1 MTEKRLSDALKV
13 TESPQPNK
21 PNDHKLV
28 KQLAFG
34 AIGVAA
40 IASIGAGIVSTQ
52 QADTDKNKDSD
63 TSDTIKEKYEDV
75 FKSVSK
81 DKQTQV
87 ESADKAVQK
96 LVEDELNGKK
106 DVHDSNIKSAEDA
119 IAGIKGDDNDLKS
132 IREAYNNIV
141 NVVKSPTIDNLQNM
155 RTSIANM
162 SDSNISRHLNET
174 FESDMIKHVAEKS
187 NKTVKDVTSASKPLT
202 PQQVKAKEAD
212 AKKKADAAQ
221 KAKADAEKAAA
232 EKAKA
237 DAAAAEA
244 AKQAAA
250 AAEAA
255 KQAAAAEAQRQA
267 EAAAAQQ
274 ASNQQAY
281 VEAPQQNYEAPSN
294 GGGYTPP
301 AQNNGGSNYT
311 PPAAAQPSNPA
322 PTPAPAPS
330 NGGAGNASGITDS
343 PGGWDT
349 PNNQDWGE
357 WQN

>member
-34 AIGVAA
+34 AIGIAA

-75 FKSVSK
+75 FKYVSK

-106 DVHDSNIKSAEDA
+106 DVHDSNIKAAEAA

-132 IREAYNNIV
+132 IREAYTNIV

-162 SDSNISRHLNET
+162 SDSNISRHLNDT
-174 FESDMIKHVAEKS
+174 FESNMIKHVAEKT
-187 NKTVKDVTSASKPLT
+187 NKTVNYVTSASKPLT
-202 PQQVKAKEAD
+202 PQQVKAKEVES
-212 AKKKADAAQ
+212 KKKADAAQ

-250 AAEAA
+250 A
-255 KQAAAAEAQRQA
+255 EAQRQA

-281 VEAPQQNYEAPSN
+281 AEAPQQNYEAPSN

-301 AQNNGGSNYT
+301 AQNNGGGNYT
-311 PPAAAQPSNPA
+311 PPASAQPANPA
-322 PTPAPAPS
+322 PAPAPS
-330 NGGAGNASGITDS
+330 QPSGGNASGITDS
-343 PGGWDT
+343 PGGKDGY
-349 PNNQDWGE
+349 QDWGE
-357 WQN
+357 WQK

>member
-34 AIGVAA
+34 AIGIAV

-52 QADTDKNKDSD
+52 QADIDKNKDSD

-75 FKSVSK
+75 FKYVSK

-106 DVHDSNIKSAEDA
+106 DVHDSNIKAAEAA
-119 IAGIKGDDNDLKS
+119 IAGINGDSDDLKS
-132 IREAYNNIV
+132 IHDAYTNIV

-162 SDSNISRHLNET
+162 SDSNISRHLNDT
-174 FESDMIKHVAEKS
+174 IESDMIKHVAEKT
-187 NKTVKDVTSASKPLT
+187 NKTVKDVTLASKPLT
-202 PQQVKAKEAD
+202 PQQVKIREVES
-212 AKKKADAAQ
+212 KKKADAAQ

-232 EKAKA
+232 EKAAAEKAKA
-237 DAAAAEA
+237 D
-244 AKQAAA
+244 AA

-281 VEAPQQNYEAPSN
+281 AEAPQQNYEAPSN

-322 PTPAPAPS
+322 PTQPS
-330 NGGAGNASGITDS
+330 NGAGSAWTPSNPSGPNGAGVSDS

-349 PNNQDWGE
+349 DWE
-357 WQN
+357 WQK

>member
-34 AIGVAA
+34 AIGIAA

-63 TSDTIKEKYEDV
+63 ASDTIKEKCEDV

-87 ESADKAVQK
+87 ESADKAVHK

-106 DVHDSNIKSAEDA
+106 DVHDSNIKAAEDA
-119 IAGIKGDDNDLKS
+119 IAGINGDSDDLKS
-132 IREAYNNIV
+132 IRDAYTNIV

-162 SDSNISRHLNET
+162 SDSNISRHLNDT
-174 FESDMIKHVAEKS
+174 IESDMIKHVAEKT
-187 NKTVKDVTSASKPLT
+187 NKTVKDVTLASKPLT
-202 PQQVKAKEAD
+202 PQQVKTREVES
-212 AKKKADAAQ
+212 KKKAAAAQ

-232 EKAKA
+232 EKAAAEKAKA
-237 DAAAAEA
+237 D
-244 AKQAAA
+244 

-281 VEAPQQNYEAPSN
+281 AEAPQQNYEAPSN

-311 PPAAAQPSNPA
+311 PPASAQPSNPA
-322 PTPAPAPS
+322 PTQPSQPS
-330 NGGAGNASGITDS
+330 NGGGNASHGNGSGITDS
-343 PGGWDT
+343 PGGYDT
-349 PNNQDWGE
+349 PGDAGIIWNH
-357 WQN
+357 

>member
-75 FKSVSK
+75 FKYVSK

-162 SDSNISRHLNET
+162 SDSNISRHLNDT
-174 FESDMIKHVAEKS
+174 IESDMIKHVAEKT

-202 PQQVKAKEAD
+202 PQQVKTREVES
-212 AKKKADAAQ
+212 KKKADAAQ
-221 KAKADAEKAAA
+221 KAKADAEKAKAAA

-237 DAAAAEA
+237 D
-244 AKQAAA
+244 AA

-281 VEAPQQNYEAPSN
+281 AEAPQQNYEAPSN

-311 PPAAAQPSNPA
+311 PPAAAHPSNPA
-322 PTPAPAPS
+322 PTQPS
-330 NGGAGNASGITDS
+330 NGAGSAWTPSNPNGAAVSDN

-349 PNNQDWGE
+349 DWE
-357 WQN
+357 WQK